1 MKKGKPVPQLV
12 MDAVNKI
19 KQYIDTHPLQR
30 ISISGLTAKTFIGR
44 NLLQR
49 SFKHIENKTIIRYQL
64 EKRMQEAAKLL
75 EEGRMSVKQVALK
88 CGYSKP
94 TNFSSDF
101 KKVYKKTPTQ
111 WINDNRK

>member
-1 MKKGKPVPQLV
+1 MEKGKPVPPLV
-12 MDAVNKI
+12 MDAVNQI
-19 KQYIDTHPLQR
+19 KQYIDKYPLQR
-30 ISISGLTAKTFIGR
+30 ISISELTGKTFIGR

-49 SFKHIENKTIIRYQL
+49 AFKTIENKTIIRYQL
-64 EKRMQEAAKLL
+64 ERRMQEAATLL

-88 CGYSKP
+88 CGYSEP

-101 KKVYKKTPTQ
+101 RKIYKKTPTQ